1 MVGDG
6 ASANDVAV
14 RTVCNELDPSRRYLK
29 AKEVRILYV
38 FFKYHFRCFELTT
51 LLGA

>member
-14 RTVCNELDPSRRYLK
+14 RTVCNELDPGKKRLK
-29 AKEVRILYV
+29 PKQVRIL
-38 FFKYHFRCFELTT
+38 
-51 LLGA
+51 

>member
-14 RTVCNELDPSRRYLK
+14 RTVCDELDPGQRRLK
-29 AKEVRILYV
+29 SNQVRIL
-38 FFKYHFRCFELTT
+38 
-51 LLGA
+51 